1 MFVSVYFGESACLYM
16 EKKQSLRGR
25 VSAGASGNISW
36 GSDFC
41 KHLARVGFNKKKSVH
56 SQ

>member
-1 MFVSVYFGESACLYM
+1 MFIYG
-16 EKKQSLRGR
+16 KKQSLRGR